1 MNNESLQPGQKV
13 RFKLR
18 DVHLPTVED
27 VLNRMTSETELQ
39 GSITLLSNEG
49 AKKGSYAVVEVKG
62 VLTPVIVPTS
72 RASVAA
78 VDESPARKS
87 W

>member
-1 MNNESLQPGQKV
+1 MNNELQPGQKV

-18 DVHLPTVED
+18 DVHLPTIED

-39 GSITLLSNEG
+39 GSITLLSKNG
-49 AKKGSYAVVEVKG
+49 PKKDSYAVVEVKG
-62 VLTPVIVPTS
+62 VLTPVIVPTT
-72 RASVAA
+72 RPNVRP
-78 VDESPARKS
+78 VDDDGHKS

>member
-1 MNNESLQPGQKV
+1 VNNELQPGQKV

-18 DVHLPTVED
+18 DVHLPTIED

-39 GSITLLSNEG
+39 GSITLLSNKG
-49 AKKGSYAVVEVKG
+49 PKKDSYAVVEVKG
-62 VLTPVIVPTS
+62 VLTPVIVPTT
-72 RASVAA
+72 RPTVRP
-78 VDESPARKS
+78 VDDDGPKS

>member
-1 MNNESLQPGQKV
+1 VENEALQPGQKV

-18 DVHLPTVED
+18 DVHLPTIED

-39 GSITLLSNEG
+39 GSITLLSNQG
-49 AKKGSYAVVEVKG
+49 SKKGPYAVVEVKG
-62 VLTPVIVPTS
+62 VLTPVIVPTA
-72 RASVAA
+72 RAIRPTN
-78 VDESPARKS
+78 DDQKS

>member
-1 MNNESLQPGQKV
+1 MNNQSLQPGQKV

-18 DVHLPTVED
+18 DVHLPTIED

-49 AKKGSYAVVEVKG
+49 ARKGSFAVVEVKG
-62 VLTPVIVPTS
+62 VLTPVIVPTT
-72 RASVAA
+72 RPTVA
-78 VDESPARKS
+78 VVEESPQKS